1 MCLLIETLKV
11 KDRKLFNI
19 SFHNERMNKARKELW
34 NGERKLDLSQEITI
48 PSRLDNGLFKC
59 RVLYSKGIEKV
70 QFIRYQKPIIK
81 QLKLVFSNE
90 INYSY
95 KYADRSSINT
105 LYEKR
110 YPYDDILIVKNNWLT
125 DTSFCNIVLKKKE
138 EYYTPIHCLLKGT
151 KRQKL
156 LSEKKITEKE
166 ISWKELEEYESLY
179 LINAMIDME
188 DHVCIAIKDI
198 Y

>member
-1 MCLLIETLKV
+1 MCLLLETLKV
-11 KDRKLFNI
+11 KDRRFYNI
-19 SFHNERMNKARKELW
+19 PFHNERMNKARKELW
-34 NGERKLDLSQEITI
+34 NCEQELDLSDVITI
-48 PSRLDNGLFKC
+48 PSWLDSRLFKC
-59 RVLYSKGIEKV
+59 RVLYSKEIEKV
-70 QFIRYQKPIIK
+70 EFIIYNLPDIK
-81 QLKLVFSNE
+81 RLKLIFSDD
-90 INYSY
+90 ISYPY
-95 KYADRSSINT
+95 KYADRSAINA

-138 EYYTPIHCLLKGT
+138 GYFTPAHCLLKGT

-188 DHVCIAIKDI
+188 DHVCIAIKDV